1 MSDADATDEKRPAIG
16 SQSSTD
22 HDGYA
27 DESDGQSRRSD
38 GASYEHDVATAN
50 AGETDDDSLTGVHP
64 TAVDRE
70 FGQRGWILV
79 GVIVLAFV
87 VAPIGVM
94 LVPPGGEG
102 YLFALVLVPLIPA
115 VVLAATAVWAT
126 TRP

>member
-1 MSDADATDEKRPAIG
+1 MSDADATDEERPAIG
-16 SQSSTD
+16 SQSSAD
-22 HDGYA
+22 RDGAVNVA
-27 DESDGQSRRSD
+27 DGLTRRSD
-38 GASYEHDVATAN
+38 GASNEDDVATAN

-79 GVIVLAFV
+79 AVIVLAFV
-87 VAPIGVM
+87 IAPIGVM